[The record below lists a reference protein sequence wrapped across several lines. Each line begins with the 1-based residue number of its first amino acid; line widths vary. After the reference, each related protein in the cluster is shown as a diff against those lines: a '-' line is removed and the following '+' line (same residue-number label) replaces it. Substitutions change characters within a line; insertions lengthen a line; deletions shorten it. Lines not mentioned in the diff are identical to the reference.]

1 MAFELVSLERVD
13 GQLDLHLTS
22 GMWFEFT
29 SCDVKS
35 HWNRKQFL
43 LGGMHVTSYD
53 GTMID
58 TKSHYT
64 CRQTTHTMLQRK
76 MAIWISKRRS
86 NKNRNFFLGFW
97 LALRWYEDITSFRFL
112 CPRLGRDA
120 SDWTQNFDYFLY
132 LYYLFIFSSFF
143 LLFRFL
149 PFCAS
154 FPEHIC
160 CHRPIQMLFILRFY
174 FRSPRLLFCIFFST
188 LMCIRVWITCTKG
201 SKMTA

>member
-76 MAIWISKRRS
+76 MAIWILDKQTKKQQKSKLFPRVLVGAALVRRYHFVS
-86 NKNRNFFLGFW
+86 FSVSQTGSRRLRLDAKLWLLPVFVLFIHFFFFL
-97 LALRWYEDITSFRFL
+97 
-112 CPRLGRDA
+112 
-120 SDWTQNFDYFLY
+120 
-132 LYYLFIFSSFF
+132 SSFSLSAILCKFSRAYLLPSTDSNAIHITF
-143 LLFRFL
+143 LFSVSA
-149 PFCAS
+149 AS
-154 FPEHIC
+154 
-160 CHRPIQMLFILRFY
+160 ILY
-174 FRSPRLLFCIFFST
+174 FF
-188 LMCIRVWITCTKG
+188 
-201 SKMTA
+201 